1 MVSGQLYTFGLS
13 NVTLTDSYLTIY
25 DADGNWLSNS
35 YSGDDPA
42 ELQFAGVGTFY
53 VAVASNGRGGTYTVE
68 ASAEPFVD
76 QPGSTATDAALAAG
90 DTVAAE
96 IQFAGDQ
103 DWFAIE
109 MEAGQLYT
117 FDLTNVTLQ
126 DFESFDLRHRRHLA
140 GPGLSD

>member
-1 MVSGQLYTFGLS
+1 M
-13 NVTLTDSYLTIY
+13 
-25 DADGNWLSNS
+25 
-35 YSGDDPA
+35 
-42 ELQFAGVGTFY
+42 
-53 VAVASNGRGGTYTVE
+53 AVASNGRGGTYTVE

-76 QPGSTATDAALAAG
+76 QPGSIATDAVIAVG

-126 DFESFDLRHRRHLA
+126 DVHLSIYDA
-140 GPGLSD
+140 DGTLLGQAYPTTSPRTSN

>member
-1 MVSGQLYTFGLS
+1 MSRS
-13 NVTLTDSYLTIY
+13 
-25 DADGNWLSNS
+25 
-35 YSGDDPA
+35 
-42 ELQFAGVGTFY
+42 VGTFY

-76 QPGSTATDAALAAG
+76 QPGSIATDAAIAGG

-96 IQFAGDQ
+96 IEFAGDQ

-117 FDLTNVTLQ
+117 FDLTNVTWRKLQ
-126 DFESFDLRHRRHLA
+126 SFGSTTPTA
-140 GPGLSD
+140 P